1 MSVNGIGVGFPAW
14 RDMGKSQR
22 NGSGTGFAGR
32 MAGTDMVSESS
43 GYNFL
48 YSKAGGRFSAYDAY
62 SIMGSMGSRFNTNNL
77 KAETNQ
83 PVEKVESERYLI
95 EPSDEISGYWR
106 IYDKK
111 LDKSFEFDPNN
122 TSVQTDGNSGKNYIV
137 ATDPRGGLMD
147 VVPAGSELMETL
159 AQFLNVDNADSI
171 PTSSL
176 NEKYTIEVNAFTG
189 IECLKIKGNEGGGSW
204 LMVSDEQQMGKLR
217 ELADM
222 YKEKYPNLI
231 KSESVA
237 MGFAQAEVAG
247 QAVRTED
254 GIMMI
259 TCNGMNYMDD
269 ANPSRSWAV
278 MYPIGATHMYME
290 IMNAMAEGY
299 IEAKDIKEYSKWEK
313 YFEERGLEFERILSD
328 EELEQADK
336 QESESKTDI
345 IVKPDGSRVLVM
357 TMSIGGMETTMSL
370 EISKPTE
377 APNENSE
384 HDTDNNMPSDD
395 PGMDTVSDEMSN
407 ISTEA

>member
-14 RDMGKSQR
+14 REMGKAQR
-22 NGSGTGFAGR
+22 NGLGTGFAGR
-32 MAGTDMVSESS
+32 MADADMVRE
-43 GYNFL
+43 GLGKNFI
-48 YSKAGGRFSAYDAY
+48 YSKAGERFSAYDAY
-62 SIMGSMGSRFNTNNL
+62 SIMGSMGSRFHTNNL
-77 KAETNQ
+77 KAETKQ
-83 PVEKVESERYLI
+83 PVEKVGSERYLI

-269 ANPSRSWAV
+269 ANPSKSWAV

-290 IMNAMAEGY
+290 IMNAMAERY
-299 IEAKDIKEYSKWEK
+299 IEAKDGIFKV
-313 YFEERGLEFERILSD
+313 G
-328 EELEQADK
+328 
-336 QESESKTDI
+336 
-345 IVKPDGSRVLVM
+345 
-357 TMSIGGMETTMSL
+357 
-370 EISKPTE
+370 EIF
-377 APNENSE
+377 
-384 HDTDNNMPSDD
+384 
-395 PGMDTVSDEMSN
+395 
-407 ISTEA
+407 

>member
-14 RDMGKSQR
+14 RDMGKAQR

-269 ANPSRSWAV
+269 ANPSKSWAV
-278 MYPIGATHMYME
+278 MFPIGATHMYME

-299 IEAKDIKEYSKWEK
+299 IQSGRNILKKEDWNLKESYQMRNWS
-313 YFEERGLEFERILSD
+313 RQINRNLNQRQILLLSQMVQGC
-328 EELEQADK
+328 L
-336 QESESKTDI
+336 
-345 IVKPDGSRVLVM
+345 
-357 TMSIGGMETTMSL
+357 
-370 EISKPTE
+370 
-377 APNENSE
+377 
-384 HDTDNNMPSDD
+384 
-395 PGMDTVSDEMSN
+395 
-407 ISTEA
+407 

>member
-14 RDMGKSQR
+14 REMGKAQR
-22 NGSGTGFAGR
+22 NGSGTSFAGR
-32 MAGTDMVSESS
+32 MTGADTVREGL
-43 GYNFL
+43 GKNFF
-48 YSKAGGRFSAYDAY
+48 YSKAGEWFSAYDAY
-62 SIMGSMGSRFNTNNL
+62 SIMGNMGSRFNTNNL

-83 PVEKVESERYLI
+83 PVEKVENEWYLI

-111 LDKSFEFDPNN
+111 FDKLFEFDPNN

-137 ATDPRGGLMD
+137 VTDPMGGLMK
-147 VVPAGSELMETL
+147 VMPVGNELMETL
-159 AQFLNVDNADSI
+159 AQFLNVDNVDNI

-176 NEKYTIEVNAFTG
+176 NDKYTIEVNAFTG

-204 LMVSDEQQMGKLR
+204 LMVSDERQMGKLR

-237 MGFAQAEVAG
+237 MGFAQAEVEG

-269 ANPSRSWAV
+269 ANPSKSWAV
-278 MYPIGATHMYME
+278 MYPIGATHMYTE

-299 IEAKDIKEYSKWEK
+299 IEAKDLKEYSKWEK

-328 EELEQADK
+328 EELEQVDR
-336 QESESKTDI
+336 QESETQTDI
-345 IVKPDGSRVLVM
+345 IVKPDGSRVLVV

-395 PGMDTVSDEMSN
+395 TGMDAVSDGMSN

>member
-1 MSVNGIGVGFPAW
+1 
-14 RDMGKSQR
+14 
-22 NGSGTGFAGR
+22 
-32 MAGTDMVSESS
+32 
-43 GYNFL
+43 
-48 YSKAGGRFSAYDAY
+48 
-62 SIMGSMGSRFNTNNL
+62 
-77 KAETNQ
+77 
-83 PVEKVESERYLI
+83 
-95 EPSDEISGYWR
+95 
-106 IYDKK
+106 
-111 LDKSFEFDPNN
+111 
-122 TSVQTDGNSGKNYIV
+122 
-137 ATDPRGGLMD
+137 MD

-278 MYPIGATHMYME
+278 MFPIGATHM
-290 IMNAMAEGY
+290 
-299 IEAKDIKEYSKWEK
+299 
-313 YFEERGLEFERILSD
+313 
-328 EELEQADK
+328 
-336 QESESKTDI
+336 
-345 IVKPDGSRVLVM
+345 
-357 TMSIGGMETTMSL
+357 
-370 EISKPTE
+370 
-377 APNENSE
+377 
-384 HDTDNNMPSDD
+384 
-395 PGMDTVSDEMSN
+395 
-407 ISTEA
+407 